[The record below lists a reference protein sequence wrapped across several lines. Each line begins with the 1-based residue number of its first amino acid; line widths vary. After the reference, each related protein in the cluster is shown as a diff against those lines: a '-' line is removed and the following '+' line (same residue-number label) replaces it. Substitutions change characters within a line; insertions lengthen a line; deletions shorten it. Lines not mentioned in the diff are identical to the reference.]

1 MKICST
7 KDIKVITAGMA
18 AVLLLGGCSKTTSKK
33 KNETPVKNDP
43 QLKTEI
49 DLNEVKNTSYDE
61 DLMNEEYRRY
71 CFDLMNQSLGDN
83 GGDGNIMI
91 SPASIMMALDMVAAG
106 SKNESLKQLTD
117 LFAENQDPL
126 IQQAFASALMDR
138 INDSSEIEFSC
149 ANSVWSNRTIL
160 GDNVNMEYVEYIQDT
175 FDAEY
180 TQTAFDKSTVNEIN
194 DWVDENTMHL
204 IDKAIDALDDDTVMV
219 LVNAIAFDAKWA
231 EPYDSDHIHDGDFR
245 TSKGTTQ
252 NATFLNESTEYY
264 YETDKATGFI
274 KEYKGGEY
282 GFLVFLPTDE
292 SVNANE
298 FLMNFSGEDY
308 ERFINSRTSQYDV
321 YTKMPEFEY
330 DFEFSVNDTLK
341 NLGVTDVFDPYKADL
356 SGIAGVKGDLYVS
369 SVIHKT
375 HIEVD
380 SNGTKAAAVTSVTL
394 DCAGA
399 EPVTREFRQV
409 ICDRPF
415 AYAIVDLE
423 TMAPIFIG
431 TVNEI

>member
-1 MKICST
+1 MKICSK
-7 KDIKVITAGMA
+7 KDIKVITAVMTGVM
-18 AVLLLGGCSKTTSKK
+18 LLGGCSKTQPK
-33 KNETPVKNDP
+33 KNETPMKNDP

-71 CFDLMNQSLGDN
+71 CFDLMNRSLGDN

-126 IQQAFASALMDR
+126 AQQAFASALMDR
-138 INDSSEIEFSC
+138 INDSKEIDFSC
-149 ANSVWSNRTIL
+149 ANAVWSNRTLL
-160 GDNVNMEYVEYIQDT
+160 GDSVNMEYVEYIQKT
-175 FDAEY
+175 FGAEY
-180 TQTAFDKSTVNEIN
+180 TQTEFDKNTVKDIN
-194 DWVDENTMHL
+194 NWVDENTQHM
-204 IDKAIDALDDDTVMV
+204 IDKAIESLDDDTVMV
-219 LVNAIAFDAKWA
+219 LVNAIAFDAKWE
-231 EPYDSDHIHDGDFR
+231 EPYDSDHIKDGDFR
-245 TSKGTTQ
+245 SANSGTQ
-252 NATFLNESTEYY
+252 KATFLNESTAYY
-264 YETDKATGFI
+264 YETEKATGFI
-274 KEYKGGEY
+274 KNYKGGEY
-282 GFLVFLPTDE
+282 AFLMILPTDE
-292 SVNANE
+292 SVNAND
-298 FLMNFSGEDY
+298 FLKNFTADDY
-308 ERFINSRTSQYDV
+308 EAFINSRTSEYDV
-321 YTKMPEFEY
+321 YTKMPEFKY
-330 DFEFSVNDTLK
+330 DYEFSVNNTLK
-341 NLGVTDVFDPYKADL
+341 NLGVKDVFDPQKADL
-356 SGIAGVKGDLYVS
+356 SGIAGQPGDLYVS
-369 SVIHKT
+369 NVIHKT

-380 SNGTKAAAVTSVTL
+380 SNGTKAAAVTVVTL

-431 TVNEI
+431 TVNEV

>member
-1 MKICST
+1 MKICSK
-7 KDIKVITAGMA
+7 KDIKVITAVMA
-18 AVLLLGGCSKTTSKK
+18 GTMLLGGCGKTSAK
-33 KNETPVKNDP
+33 KNEIPLKNDP

-71 CFDLMNQSLGDN
+71 CFDLMNRSIADN
-83 GGDGNIMI
+83 NGSGNIMI

-126 IQQAFASALMDR
+126 MQQAFASALMDR
-138 INDSSEIEFSC
+138 INNSEEIEFSC
-149 ANSVWSNRTIL
+149 ANAVWSNRTLL
-160 GDNVNMEYVEYIQDT
+160 GNSVNTEYVEYIEET
-175 FDAEY
+175 FGAEY
-180 TQTAFDKSTVNEIN
+180 TQTEFDINTVNEIN
-194 DWVDENTMHL
+194 GWVDENTDHMIKEVVDSL
-204 IDKAIDALDDDTVMV
+204 DAETVMV

-231 EPYDSDHIHDGDFR
+231 EPYDSDHIKDGEFR
-245 TSKGTTQ
+245 SANSGTQ

-264 YETDKATGFI
+264 FETEKATGFI
-274 KEYKGGEY
+274 KNYKGGEY
-282 GFLVFLPTDE
+282 AFLMILPAEE

-298 FLMNFSGEDY
+298 FLKGFTADDY
-308 ERFINSRTSQYDV
+308 EKFIKSRTDEYDV
-321 YTKMPEFEY
+321 YTKMPEFKY
-330 DFEFSVNDTLK
+330 DYEFSVNDTLK
-341 NLGVTDVFDPYKADL
+341 NLGVTDIFIPGKADL
-356 SGIAGVKGDLYVS
+356 SGIAGAPGDIYVS
-369 SVIHKT
+369 QVIHKT

-380 SNGTKAAAVTSVTL
+380 SNGTKAAAVTAVTL
-394 DCAGA
+394 HCAGA

-423 TMAPIFIG
+423 TMAPVFIG